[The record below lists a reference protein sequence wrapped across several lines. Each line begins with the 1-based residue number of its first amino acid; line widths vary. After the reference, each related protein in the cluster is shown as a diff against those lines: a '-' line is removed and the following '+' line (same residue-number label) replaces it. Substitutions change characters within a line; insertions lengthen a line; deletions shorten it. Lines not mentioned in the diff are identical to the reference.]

1 IQRESELDKSLAGT
15 YLLPYVFNLINFVPE
30 KLKNDDGTYNSDYF
44 AKVKDTKDGKIPDVD
59 GPGIL
64 PILTG
69 GGKTTKLVR
78 CLLTCI
84 FPGKHIILITPNEE
98 LAADAE
104 NHHNT
109 WLQYTNGVPY
119 KCVIHGKE
127 GELPYTVKNGDLASW
142 VNGNKLLG
150 YGKKKDDNGN
160 LVDDKTKP
168 IYEKETSGENGKSTL
183 SILQLHHLVR
193 YIACGKV
200 IIKELKDVK
209 GHYKDHHES
218 FDKVLIDVKK
228 KLIDKENTII
238 IFDEAHFPNTSYQII
253 QPLVIRMDYNVLL
266 MSATF
271 PKK

>member
-1 IQRESELDKSLAGT
+1 
-15 YLLPYVFNLINFVPE
+15 
-30 KLKNDDGTYNSDYF
+30 
-44 AKVKDTKDGKIPDVD
+44 
-59 GPGIL
+59 
-64 PILTG
+64 
-69 GGKTTKLVR
+69 VR

-109 WLQYTNGVPY
+109 WLQYTGGVPY

-127 GELPYTVKNGDLASW
+127 NELPYTVKNGDLASW
-142 VNGNKLLG
+142 INGN
-150 YGKKKDDNGN
+150 NN
-160 LVDDKTKP
+160 
-168 IYEKETSGENGKSTL
+168 EKETSDEDGKSTL

-193 YIACGKV
+193 YIACEKV
-200 IIKELKDVK
+200 IIKEVQDVK
-209 GHYKDHHES
+209 GHYKDYHES
-218 FDKVLIDVKK
+218 FDKILIGVKK

-253 QPLVIRMDYNVLL
+253 QPLVIRMGYNVLL

-271 PKK
+271 PKKSFSISTSKPRE